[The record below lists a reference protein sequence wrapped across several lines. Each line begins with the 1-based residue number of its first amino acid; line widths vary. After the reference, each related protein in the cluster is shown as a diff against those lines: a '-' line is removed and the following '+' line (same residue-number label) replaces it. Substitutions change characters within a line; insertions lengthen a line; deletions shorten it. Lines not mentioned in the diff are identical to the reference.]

1 MDVDCVRFSSVNDD
15 LESLNE
21 RLFSHANEFDI
32 KTRKN
37 EFIHLYLFRLLTKSE
52 DTNLLYKLTFHDN
65 QSLGGYDG
73 QPWNTLHDLNT
84 SASSK
89 MIKKAISAFPMLK
102 ITEPLYP
109 KIPRSCTI
117 HAYDNVNEKMVS
129 ENLLEKYQYLESACD
144 RFTVYF

>member
-1 MDVDCVRFSSVNDD
+1 MDAGCVRFGSVNDD

-21 RLFSHANEFDI
+21 RLFSDATKFDI
-32 KTRKN
+32 KTQNN
-37 EFIHLYLFRLLTKSE
+37 EFMHLYLFRLLTKTE
-52 DTNLLYKLTFHDN
+52 DTNLLCKLTIDDN

-73 QPWNTLHDLNT
+73 EPWNALHDLNT
-84 SASSK
+84 NASSK
-89 MIKKAISAFPMLK
+89 LMKKAISAFPMLK

>member
-1 MDVDCVRFSSVNDD
+1 MDAGCVRFGSLNDD

-21 RLFSHANEFDI
+21 RLFFNANEFDI
-32 KTRKN
+32 KTQNN
-37 EFIHLYLFRLLTKSE
+37 EFIHLYLFRLLTTSE
-52 DTNLLYKLTFHDN
+52 DSNLLCKLTFDDN

-84 SASSK
+84 FASSK
-89 MIKKAISAFPMLK
+89 LMKKAMSAFPTLT

-109 KIPRSCTI
+109 KIPRPCRMHT
-117 HAYDNVNEKMVS
+117 YYNVNEKMLS
-129 ENLLEKYQYLESACD
+129 ENLLAKYQYLESACD